1 MNVLILREKIQ
12 KGLIQLPQLWRGLVL
27 IWSATRGW
35 TLTWIFLLIVQGLL
49 PVATVYLT
57 RLLVDSLVVVVG
69 RGGTWESIRPSL
81 VWITLMALVFL
92 SKELLRGVSSYIRTI
107 QSERVR
113 DYISGLIHQKSM
125 EIDLEFY
132 DSPDYYDR
140 LHRARSGAAY
150 RPMALLESIGILLQN
165 GITLVAMLFVLMP
178 YGLWLPVALLVSTLP
193 VLYVVLQH
201 RIRYHQWMV
210 KNTAEERRA
219 WYHDWL
225 LTARETAAELRLF
238 QLGGHFQ
245 SAFQDLRKRLRIER
259 SHLARDQGISEF
271 GAGFAALLVTGLS
284 MAWMIWRAI
293 QGEITL
299 GDLALFYQAFN
310 QGQSLMRSFLENVG
324 EIYSNS
330 LFLGDL
336 FDFLELTPKLIDPLR
351 PIPFPSVL
359 QDGIRFEKVTF
370 YYPQSDLPAIQE
382 FNLDIASGQIVA
394 IVGPNGAG
402 KSTLIK
408 LLCRFYDPQVGSVY
422 VDGIDLRDFSIQDL
436 RQHITM
442 LFQEPVHYSATVREN
457 IAWGDI
463 ETSSEMGRIIAAA
476 ESAGVDTQIQRLKQ
490 GYETL
495 LGKWFEG
502 GTDLSVGE
510 WQRLSLARAFL
521 RKATLIVLDE
531 PTSSMDPWA
540 EADWLARM
548 RQLASGRTAIL
559 ITHRFTTAAFADVIY
574 VMDQGRIVEFG
585 SHQELLTQGGR
596 YASSWREQMRRW
608 ISSQ

>member
-1 MNVLILREKIQ
+1 
-12 KGLIQLPQLWRGLVL
+12 
-27 IWSATRGW
+27 
-35 TLTWIFLLIVQGLL
+35 
-49 PVATVYLT
+49 
-57 RLLVDSLVVVVG
+57 
-69 RGGTWESIRPSL
+69 
-81 VWITLMALVFL
+81 MALVFL

-463 ETSSEMGRIIAAA
+463 ETSSEMNRIIAAA

>member
-608 ISSQ
+608 ISSP